1 MDDLIL
7 FRFHKDIDHCV
18 KNLDI
23 LQTLNPD
30 TPIYG
35 VGEKIDGY
43 ERLTNSY
50 LEDIHVVTNKTD
62 RWKWLNGDFVIVDW
76 FENVGHKLDFDRC
89 YVVEWDMLYTEPMES
104 VYSHIDKDQIGMTGV
119 SLSGRWSWMSG
130 RTKQIEYIS
139 DLCSD
144 YYNKSRPDIRFGLL
158 PGAVLTRNFIEEY
171 IGLCPPVGSDE
182 IRLSV
187 VSSYSNYNVIDTQLM
202 SDTDD
207 GLFNTKNNQLNK
219 EEIEEGLRNRKEV
232 FHPVRKTELYD
243 IILKTPI

>member
-18 KNLDI
+18 ENLDI

-43 ERLTNSY
+43 KKLTNSY

-89 YVVEWDMLYTEPMES
+89 YVVEWDMIYTEPMAS
-104 VYSHIDKDQIGMTGV
+104 VYSHIDKDQIGITGYH
-119 SLSGRWSWMSG
+119 LPDNYGWMNG
-130 RTKQIEYIS
+130 RTDEILYIKNIVES
-139 DLCSD
+139 HYDSKNEDVSFGVLPGLVLPYGFIQKYAEVDIPTVANDEMRLSIVATYSD
-144 YYNKSRPDIRFGLL
+144 YTIEDTNLQEKINDPYFNAQSNTTSVNNINAINNCNKS
-158 PGAVLTRNFIEEY
+158 
-171 IGLCPPVGSDE
+171 
-182 IRLSV
+182 
-187 VSSYSNYNVIDTQLM
+187 
-202 SDTDD
+202 
-207 GLFNTKNNQLNK
+207 
-219 EEIEEGLRNRKEV
+219 V
-232 FHPVRKTELYD
+232 FHPIRNNITDFKD
-243 IILKTPI
+243 AID